1 MIIAAAILAVA
12 LFVVAFRMAGI
23 VPIAADVVSVSRR
36 AAAVIADSSL
46 DDDAKERQIRAAS
59 KGLMVSFLQIC
70 LRTGVVLAVPAICLY
85 AASLAG
91 LIELTAVSETL
102 LRWEFI
108 LLSTVAIVV
117 VSIVWR

>member
-23 VPIAADVVSVSRR
+23 VGIAADVLSVSRR
-36 AAAVIADSSL
+36 AAAVMTDNGL

-59 KGLMVSFLQIC
+59 KGLMLSFLQIC
-70 LRTGVVLAVPAICLY
+70 LRTAVVLAVPTICLY
-85 AASLAG
+85 AADAAG
-91 LIELTAVSETL
+91 LVSLTAVSDTL
-102 LRWEFI
+102 LGWEFI